1 MEDLHQRT
9 KEGIET
15 ARLNGKQIGQ
25 VKGAK
30 LTTKKSVKAKEL
42 IRKHSKDFEGTLSDV
57 DVMKLI
63 GCARGSYYKWKR
75 ELRSY
80 KTAMKAEELREK
92 YISEHEAYIE
102 KEVLRS
108 MEYAQSHGMK
118 ASRKSIE
125 NAVRA
130 DVMAEADKY
139 VENYLS
145 SMATEE

>member
-1 MEDLHQRT
+1 
-9 KEGIET
+9 
-15 ARLNGKQIGQ
+15 
-25 VKGAK
+25 
-30 LTTKKSVKAKEL
+30 
-42 IRKHSKDFEGTLSDV
+42 
-57 DVMKLI
+57 
-63 GCARGSYYKWKR
+63 
-75 ELRSY
+75 
-80 KTAMKAEELREK
+80 MKAEELREK

-130 DVMAEADKY
+130 NVMAEADKY